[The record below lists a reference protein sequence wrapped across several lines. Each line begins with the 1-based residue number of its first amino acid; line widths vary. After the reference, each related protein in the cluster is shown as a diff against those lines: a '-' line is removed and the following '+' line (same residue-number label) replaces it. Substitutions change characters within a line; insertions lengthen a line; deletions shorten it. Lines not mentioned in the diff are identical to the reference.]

1 MAGLDAT
8 SSELRG
14 ERMTAATVGPDAAL
28 ASSLRISVMR
38 LARRLRAQRSD
49 DALTL
54 SQLSVL
60 ATLERY
66 GSLTPTDVAEYEK
79 VQPPSV
85 TRVLA
90 ALEERGLVTRQAHPK
105 DRRQAVVELSEAGA
119 TMMKDDR
126 KRREAWLSKRLV
138 ELGEGELDVL
148 RQAAPLLDRLAGAAS
163 EPVPRSPR
171 A

>member
-1 MAGLDAT
+1 
-8 SSELRG
+8 
-14 ERMTAATVGPDAAL
+14 MTTVTTGSDGAL

-54 SQLSVL
+54 SQVSVL

-66 GSLTPTDVAEYEK
+66 GPLTPTDVAEHEK
-79 VQPPSV
+79 VQPPSI

-105 DRRQAVVELSEAGA
+105 DRRQAVVALSETGSA
-119 TMMKDDR
+119 MMKNDR
-126 KRREAWLSKRLV
+126 KRRDAWLSKRLV
-138 ELGEGELDVL
+138 ELGPEEQAILT
-148 RQAAPLLDRLAGAAS
+148 QAAPLLEQLAGARDERVGPERTAS
-163 EPVPRSPR
+163 PGARPHRS
-171 A
+171 

>member
-1 MAGLDAT
+1 
-8 SSELRG
+8 
-14 ERMTAATVGPDAAL
+14 MTILSTGTDGAL

-54 SQLSVL
+54 SQVSVL

-66 GSLTPTDVAEYEK
+66 GPLTPTDVAEYEK
-79 VQPPSV
+79 VQPPSI

-105 DRRQAVVELSEAGA
+105 DRRQAVVALSEEGSA
-119 TMMKDDR
+119 MMRNDR
-126 KRREAWLSKRLV
+126 KRRDAWLSKRLV
-138 ELGEGELDVL
+138 ELGPSEQEILA
-148 RQAAPLLDRLAGAAS
+148 QAAPLLEQLAGARDEPNPHGTERANPAAS
-163 EPVPRSPR
+163 RPQRG
-171 A
+171 